1 VRGGFAKTTARIR
14 ARASSHL
21 RDDSSAATREY
32 SLDEEKCQENLL
44 NATTPCQDDDVCAL
58 AGEVPVTTL
67 SSEMA

>member
-1 VRGGFAKTTARIR
+1 VHALHHTFATIQALQR
-14 ARASSHL
+14 ANILWMKRSV
-21 RDDSSAATREY
+21 
-32 SLDEEKCQENLL
+32 KINLL